1 MLRSKVNIEKEQLHT
16 LIYNYANFVIDNMDM
31 DTLLQFAFDSLI
43 AEYNKYSA
51 TELINEIK
59 ELYDEDVFNL
69 LMENV

>member
-1 MLRSKVNIEKEQLHT
+1 MEKEQLQA
-16 LIYNYANFVIDNMDM
+16 LIYNYANFVIDNIDM

-43 AEYNKYSA
+43 AEYNEYSE